1 MSRVVVVGGGASGVV
16 AAYFASKKNDVTLLE
31 GNDKLL
37 KKLLLTGNGRCNYW
51 NSLIDVSKYETDN
64 IEMLS
69 KIISFDNQKKVTDFF
84 DSIGIFPKIKDGYY
98 YPYSNQATSMREI
111 FIRVL
116 DGVNVVTNF
125 KVKDIIKKE
134 NQFII
139 YSTNNE
145 SIICD
150 KVIVSTGSKA
160 MPKTG
165 SDGSGYDILSS
176 LGHSVNKVLPA
187 LTSLVVSNSFKDCEN
202 VRCRAKVSVYL
213 DGNHIKDEVGEVLL
227 KANAVSGICVFNVSS
242 IVSKNI
248 KRSKVYLNFLPDI
261 LDLYSFF
268 EERNRTLSNLTI
280 MEQLESLFNYKLLF
294 VILKKACIDKNIRWS
309 SLNDSDKKR
318 LVSTISNFSLD
329 VIGVDDFSK
338 AQVCTGGVSLN
349 EINETMESKIVKD
362 LYVTGEVL
370 DVDGICGGYNL
381 VFAFISGYLAG
392 VNV

>member
-145 SIICD
+145 SII
-150 KVIVSTGSKA
+150 VIK
-160 MPKTG
+160 
-165 SDGSGYDILSS
+165 
-176 LGHSVNKVLPA
+176 
-187 LTSLVVSNSFKDCEN
+187 
-202 VRCRAKVSVYL
+202 
-213 DGNHIKDEVGEVLL
+213 
-227 KANAVSGICVFNVSS
+227 
-242 IVSKNI
+242 
-248 KRSKVYLNFLPDI
+248 
-261 LDLYSFF
+261 
-268 EERNRTLSNLTI
+268 
-280 MEQLESLFNYKLLF
+280 
-294 VILKKACIDKNIRWS
+294 
-309 SLNDSDKKR
+309 
-318 LVSTISNFSLD
+318 
-329 VIGVDDFSK
+329 
-338 AQVCTGGVSLN
+338 
-349 EINETMESKIVKD
+349 
-362 LYVTGEVL
+362 
-370 DVDGICGGYNL
+370 
-381 VFAFISGYLAG
+381 
-392 VNV
+392 